1 MLNCNKKLLG
11 SYKVGKEAFMRKILL
26 TTLVSRKFSGSE
38 LDSTYCITR
47 DIETEIY
54 SKVLVETRLLQIV

>member
-11 SYKVGKEAFMRKILL
+11 SYKVGKEAFMSKILL

-47 DIETEIY
+47 DIETEN
-54 SKVLVETRLLQIV
+54 L